1 MAAAA
6 AAAAAPTTT
15 ELLHAYRRLLRAG
28 LRAVQFSQPS
38 RSTLTAKLREG
49 FRDPRGTFDA
59 ERVRRTVWFLNAA
72 AQQRGLEHRIL
83 KNLCRVHWER
93 AREASR
99 TAWRMRV
106 RHDEAEKNRKEA
118 KKKDPDV
125 IKGTEYEHFE
135 RTIAMLNDTMG
146 LCLR

>member
-1 MAAAA
+1 MAATAAAA
-6 AAAAAPTTT
+6 AAASATTVPTTT

-49 FRDPRGTFDA
+49 FRDPRGRFDA

-99 TAWRMRV
+99 TAWRTRL
-106 RHDEAEKNRKEA
+106 RHDEQDKNRKET
-118 KKKDPDV
+118 KRK
-125 IKGTEYEHFE
+125 
-135 RTIAMLNDTMG
+135 
-146 LCLR
+146 